1 MHLTKSDFGACKL
14 APVVKNKKLK
24 STKAPRKR
32 VQKEKVAPKKP
43 RKPRKP
49 RVKVKT
55 APK

>member
-1 MHLTKSDFGACKL
+1 MHLTQSDFGSCKL

-24 STKAPRKR
+24 TTKAPRKR